1 MSFQIN
7 GLDPKPFLPLYGKT
21 DAELA
26 ELHITRHRVD
36 AFGAYPDRVTLQPM
50 QIGETALLL
59 NYEHLPVDSPY
70 RSRHAIYVQEG
81 ADAPFTSENTV
92 PPLLTAKPMA
102 LRGIDTAGCIQDA
115 DLVQGDAVEATIT
128 RMFANPDIAYI
139 HAHFA
144 ARGCFAARIDRS

>member
-7 GLDPKPFLPLYGKT
+7 GLDPKPFQHLYGKS

-26 ELHITRHRVD
+26 ALHITRHKVD
-36 AFGAYPDRVTLQPM
+36 AFPAYPDRVSLQPI

-81 ADAPFTSENTV
+81 ADTPYKAENTV
-92 PPLLTAKPMA
+92 PPLLKAKPMA
-102 LRGIDTAGCIQDA
+102 LRGIDAAGCIQDA
-115 DLVQGDAVEATIT
+115 DLVEGDAVEATIT
-128 RMFANPDIAYI
+128 RMLANPEIAYI

-144 ARGCFAARIDRS
+144 ARGCFAARIDRA

>member
-1 MSFQIN
+1 MPFRIK
-7 GLDPKPFLPLYGKT
+7 GLDPEPFQHLYGKS

-26 ELHITRHRVD
+26 DLHITRHAVED
-36 AFGAYPDRVTLQPM
+36 YPAYPDRVSLTPIE
-50 QIGETALLL
+50 IGGTALLL

-81 ADAPFTSENTV
+81 ADTPYEEENIV

-102 LRGIDTAGCIQDA
+102 LRGIDKDGCIQDA
-115 DLVQGDAVEATIT
+115 DLVQGDAVQTTIE
-128 RMFANPDIAYI
+128 RMFADDRIAYI

-144 ARGCFAARIDRS
+144 ARGCFAARIDRA

>member
-1 MSFQIN
+1 MPFRIKGLNPEPFQH
-7 GLDPKPFLPLYGKT
+7 LYGKT

-26 ELHITRHRVD
+26 DLHITRHAVD
-36 AFGAYPDRVTLQPM
+36 AYPAYPDRVSLTPIE
-50 QIGETALLL
+50 IGGTALLL

-81 ADAPFTSENTV
+81 AETPYEAENIV

-102 LRGIDTAGCIQDA
+102 LRGIDTEGCIQDA
-115 DLVQGDAVEATIT
+115 DLVQGDAVQATIE
-128 RMFANPDIAYI
+128 RMFADERIAYI

-144 ARGCFAARIDRS
+144 ARGCFAARIDRA